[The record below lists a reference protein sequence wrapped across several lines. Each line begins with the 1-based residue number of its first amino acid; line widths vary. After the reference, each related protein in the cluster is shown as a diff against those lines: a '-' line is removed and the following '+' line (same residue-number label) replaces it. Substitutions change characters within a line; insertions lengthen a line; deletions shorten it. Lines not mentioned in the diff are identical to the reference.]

1 MGPLSP
7 IRIVLLFVAI
17 ASLCMVA
24 LPRLQVDLLPK
35 DHATQ
40 FIVSFAVAN
49 STPEV
54 VEQQATSVLE
64 GILAQLSELKS
75 IQSVSSYNHGRITL
89 LFDRKVDMELKQFE
103 LNALIRQV
111 FPSLPAGVAYP
122 EVQRSGGGE
131 NAAIRQSPLLVYTIE
146 GPAAA
151 FQIKKIAEET
161 FRKALAEVNGLREV
175 QISGTED
182 LQLRINFFPE
192 RLRAYGLTPQQIE
205 SALQDHFAIAF
216 PGAVRTEQGGEY
228 FLQVRLASKGGQ
240 TFDLDRVETIHLSG
254 KNGASIPL
262 KAVAEIYLEEQEPQQ
277 YFRINGKNSVNLSLY
292 ARSAENS
299 IVLAQTLKVQVPKIA
314 QNLPAGYQVRLDYD
328 NTEYLAKELS
338 KTYRRTGLSMA
349 ILSLFILLA
358 YRNWRHLLILLSALV
373 INLALTI
380 LAVWLLGVEVH
391 LYTLAGLAIAFGIM
405 IDNAIVMLDYYR
417 QEQQRGVIIPL
428 LGATFTTAAALL
440 LVFLLP
446 AEERQ
451 NLSDF
456 CVVICLALGTSLI
469 VAFGFIPG
477 MCELVGG
484 SKVPG
489 FQGFRDWRGP
499 EKLGQNVRDGAGA
512 EEPPTP
518 KGEYIGGK
526 SKVESFVDKTE
537 NAGKHENVL
546 PFRGRGFFNSAP
558 PRAKNEPHSGTRKG
572 RPYVAFFRGYYR
584 LIAFC
589 ARYRPAFLTLWLL
602 AFGLPVFLLPSK
614 WEGQPWYNQSIG
626 SDRYQE
632 DIRPWVDR
640 LLGGALRL
648 FVRDVYERYSYRD
661 PERTRLYISAELPHG
676 NTPAQMDYL
685 LRRMEDYLA
694 GVKGVEKYVTNVYSG
709 EYGSIEIT
717 FEQAYETGALPFQ
730 LKSRLVARSLDW
742 SGVQWSVYG
751 VGQGF
756 SNASGEGTPS
766 FRVKMLGYNYDELE
780 RQAQNLKTLLEQ
792 HPRVQKVNT
801 DALLSWEEK
810 ATYAY
815 HLKLDAARL
824 AQAGALRSELSS
836 ALREQTLPNNAGLE
850 IPLNMGNAPG
860 DGQSS
865 AQLIPVFLSA
875 KRAEDFSI
883 DALLR
888 SPLSLDTSR
897 RLSLQNLA
905 ELSWEKGSP
914 SIHREDRR
922 YVRLLSFDY
931 VGSPTFGAKHL
942 DEQLQTLRPRLP
954 AGYEVKEETYR
965 WDTQK
970 TRRQYGL
977 ILLLLLSNYIIC
989 AVLFESLRLP
999 LAVVTVIPL
1008 SLIGLFLTF
1017 AWGDFYFD
1025 QGGYAAIV
1033 LLGGM
1038 VVNAAIFIISDHRHL
1053 LLHARYA
1060 NRTLLKATLRRAR
1073 TILLTVISTICGLI
1087 PFMLEGDTEV
1097 FWFALAVGSAGGLV
1111 FSLLVVFWVLPV
1123 MLWERRGRVEML
1135 KS

>member
-40 FIVSFAVAN
+40 FIISFAVAN

-75 IQSVSSYNHGRITL
+75 IQSVSSYNQGRITL

-111 FPSLPAGVAYP
+111 FPSLPAGVSYP

-131 NAAIRQSPLLVYTIE
+131 NAAIRQSPLLVYTVE

-182 LQLRINFFPE
+182 IQLRINFFPE
-192 RLRAYGLTPQQIE
+192 RLRAYGLNPQQIE
-205 SALQDHFAIAF
+205 SALQDHFAIAY
-216 PGAVRTEQGGEY
+216 PGAVRTAQGGEY
-228 FLQVRLASKGGQ
+228 FLQVQLASKGGQ
-240 TFDLDRVETIHLSG
+240 TFDLDRVEMIHLSG

-299 IVLAQTLKVQVPKIA
+299 IVLAQTLKVQIPKIA

-358 YRNWRHLLILLSALV
+358 YRNWRHLLILLSALL

-380 LAVWLLGVEVH
+380 LAVWLLRVEVH

-456 CVVICLALGTSLI
+456 CVVICLALGTSLV

-477 MCELVGG
+477 MCELVGA
-484 SKVPG
+484 P
-489 FQGFRDWRGP
+489 
-499 EKLGQNVRDGAGA
+499 LAGA
-512 EEPPTP
+512 QLLGAPPKKAELLAQDAAGADQPPTL

-526 SKVESFVDKTE
+526 LGVDSFVDKTE
-537 NAGKHENVL
+537 NAGKPENVL
-546 PFRGRGFFNSAP
+546 PFRGRGLVSSAP
-558 PRAKNEPHSGTRKG
+558 PRAKNDPYPGTRKG
-572 RPYVAFFRGYYR
+572 RTNVAFFRGYYR
-584 LIAFC
+584 LIHFC

-661 PERTRLYISAELPHG
+661 PERTRLYITAELPHG

-709 EYGSIEIT
+709 EYGDIEIT
-717 FEQAYETGALPFQ
+717 FEKAYERGALPFQ

-742 SGVQWSVYG
+742 SGVQWSIYG

-766 FRVKMLGYNYDELE
+766 FRVKLLGYNYDELE

-836 ALREQTLPNNAGLE
+836 ALREQTLPNQASLE
-850 IPLNMGNAPG
+850 IPLNIGNTPE
-860 DGQSS
+860 DRQNS

-897 RLSLQNLA
+897 RLSLQSLA

-922 YVRLLSFDY
+922 YVRLLGFDY
-931 VGSPTFGAKHL
+931 VGSSTFGSKHL

-954 AGYEVKEETYR
+954 AGYEVKHETYR

-999 LAVVTVIPL
+999 LAVVLVIPL

-1053 LLHARYA
+1053 LLLHARHT
-1060 NRTLLKATLRRAR
+1060 NRALLKATLRRAR
-1073 TILLTVISTICGLI
+1073 TILLTVVSTICGLI